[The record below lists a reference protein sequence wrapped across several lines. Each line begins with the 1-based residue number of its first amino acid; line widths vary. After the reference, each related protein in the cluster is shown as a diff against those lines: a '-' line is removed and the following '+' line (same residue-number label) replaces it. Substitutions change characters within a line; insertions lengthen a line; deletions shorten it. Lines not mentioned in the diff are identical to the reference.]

1 MEEKDLTA
9 EVLARLDTTPD
20 ARLREVMRALVR
32 HLHAFASEVR
42 LSETEWL
49 AGIRFLTAT
58 GQICDDVR
66 QEFILLSDTLGLS
79 MLVDL
84 INHGSDDPA
93 ATEPTVLGPFY
104 VPGSPWRQAGESM
117 VTWDGATGQP
127 AVVRGRV
134 LSADGTP
141 LPGAVL
147 DLWQNDASGF
157 YAVQRPDLQ
166 PDDNLRGRYRAG
178 ADGAYEIRTIR
189 PVPYPIPSDG
199 PVGNLL
205 ELTARHPWRAAHIH
219 FIVSAAGH
227 VPVTTHIFDGESD
240 YLDSDAVFGVKGSL
254 VKEFATRPD
263 GTALL
268 EHDFVLVKKD
278 APGDGTAPGP
288 RP

>member
-1 MEEKDLTA
+1 MRDEELTA
-9 EVLARLDTTPD
+9 EVVARLEAAPD
-20 ARLREVMRALVR
+20 PRLREVLQALVR
-32 HLHAFASEVR
+32 HLHAFATEVR
-42 LSETEWL
+42 LSEAEWL
-49 AGIRFLTAT
+49 AGIGFLTAT

-84 INHGSDDPA
+84 INHGGDDPA

-104 VPGSPWRQAGESM
+104 VPGSPWREYGESM

-134 LSADGTP
+134 LSAGGTP

-157 YAVQRPDLQ
+157 YAVQQ
-166 PDDNLRGRYRAG
+166 PSVQPPDNLRGRYRAG
-178 ADGAYEIRTIR
+178 ADGEYEIATIR
-189 PVPYPIPSDG
+189 PVPYPIPADG
-199 PVGNLL
+199 PVGDLL
-205 ELTARHPWRAAHIH
+205 SRTGRHPWRAAHIH
-219 FIVSAAGH
+219 FIVTAPGH
-227 VPVTTHIFDGESD
+227 VPVTTHIFDSESD

-254 VKEFATRPD
+254 VKRFATQPD

-268 EHDFVLVKKD
+268 EHDFVLVSTD
-278 APGDGTAPGP
+278 DRGGGTAPAP
-288 RP
+288 RS